1 MDAVKASAARE
12 GSAIRPDTPHRR
24 RWGLVLGGALCVA
37 AAIGAAV
44 WLRPGHPQSGAW
56 APGMPVPAQA
66 VGIAPVTKGDI
77 PIVMTALGT
86 VTPLATVTVKTQVN
100 GYLMEIGFKEGQT
113 VKRGD
118 FLAQIDPRPYEVLLA
133 QYEGQLAKDR
143 ALLEDA
149 QVNLDRYETL
159 FAQDS
164 IAKQTLDTQRA
175 TVHQDQGAV
184 QTDIALIDTQK
195 LNLTY
200 CHIVSPVDGR
210 VGVRQ
215 VDAGNYVTSGD
226 PNGIVVVTKMQPI
239 SVLFT
244 LPEDNLPQ
252 VMRRLASG
260 AKLPAT
266 AYDRTNSTKIA
277 EGIVSAV
284 DNQIDTT
291 TGTVKVRAQF
301 PNTDLALFPQQF
313 VNVRLLVDTLREIPM
328 VPNAAVQRGA
338 PGIFVFRINDDHTVS
353 IRKVQVAAADDVHT
367 AILAGLD
374 PGDKVVID
382 GADRL
387 RDKDRV
393 VWGDAGSAGRGS
405 PAAAK
410 APGEPSAKRPESAA
424 EGDSNPHPGGR
435 PDGAADGGS
444 KGPWN
449 ASRDRQSDSVTPLK
463 ARQDGASDGM
473 SR

>member
-1 MDAVKASAARE
+1 MDAVNESGARG
-12 GSAIRPDTPHRR
+12 GSAIRPKGRSLR
-24 RWGLVLGGALCVA
+24 RWGLASLCVA

-44 WLRPGHPQSGAW
+44 WLRPGNRQSGAG
-56 APGMPVPAQA
+56 APGMPIPPQA
-66 VGIAPVTKGDI
+66 VGVAAVTRGDI

-86 VTPLATVTVKTQVN
+86 VTPLATVTIKTQVS

-149 QVNLDRYETL
+149 QVNLFRYETL

-200 CHIVSPVDGR
+200 CRIVSPVDGR
-210 VGVRQ
+210 VGLRQ
-215 VDAGNYVTSGD
+215 VDVGNYVQSSD
-226 PNGIVVVTKMQPI
+226 ANGIVVVTKLQPI

-244 LPEDNLPQ
+244 LPEDSVPQ
-252 VMRRLASG
+252 VMRRIAAG
-260 AKLPAT
+260 AKLQAT

-277 EGIVSAV
+277 EGVVLSV
-284 DNQIDTT
+284 DNQVDTA
-291 TGTVKVRAQF
+291 TGTVKLRAEFQ
-301 PNTDLALFPQQF
+301 NTDLALFPNQF
-313 VNVRLLVDTLREIPM
+313 VNVRLLVDTLREISM
-328 VPNAAVQRGA
+328 LPNAAVQRGA
-338 PGIFVFRINDDHTVS
+338 PGTFVFRINDDRTVS
-353 IRKVQVAAADDVHT
+353 IRQIRVGAVDDVHT

-393 VWGDAGSAGRGS
+393 VWGDAGAAGRGA
-405 PAAAK
+405 PAAGNGA
-410 APGEPSAKRPESAA
+410 AEPSARRPEGSSDGA
-424 EGDSNPHPGGR
+424 SSPRSGGR

-449 ASRDRQSDSVTPLK
+449 AAADTQSGAVAPLK
-463 ARQDGASDGM
+463 ALQDGASGGT